1 MPNVTFLPKQQTA
14 ISQYL
19 FSQKP
24 KCCLILFQY
33 TNVYLCAKLGDL
45 KPTVDKKQ
53 RLQTWSYFL
62 SKVQKQH
69 STRKL
74 LFSFDQIFHVC

>member
-1 MPNVTFLPKQQTA
+1 MPNATFLPEQWTA
-14 ISQYL
+14 ISQYF

-33 TNVYLCAKLGDL
+33 TNIYLCEKVGDL

-53 RLQTWSYFL
+53 RPQNSDLFL

-69 STRKL
+69 SKRKL
-74 LFSFDQIFHVC
+74 LFSFDQMFARC